1 MFSAINSAY
10 LPAYFMYIVLHSF
23 VIERQDDNSKLLY
36 FAVNSGR
43 ISYYVTFVRTG
54 KDLARA
60 LTLSSSTLYNV
71 YPSIG
76 DVQIH
81 NFFEQE

>member
-10 LPAYFMYIVLHSF
+10 LPAYFLYIVLHSF

-36 FAVNSGR
+36 FVVNSGR
-43 ISYYVTFVRTG
+43 ISYNVTSVRTG

-60 LTLSSSTLYNV
+60 LTLSSSTLYTMCILL
-71 YPSIG
+71 SETSKFI
-76 DVQIH
+76 
-81 NFFEQE
+81 FF